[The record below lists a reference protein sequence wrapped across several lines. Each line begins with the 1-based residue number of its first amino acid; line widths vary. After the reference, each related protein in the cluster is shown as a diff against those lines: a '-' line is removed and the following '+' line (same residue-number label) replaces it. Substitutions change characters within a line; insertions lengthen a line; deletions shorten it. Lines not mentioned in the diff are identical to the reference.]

1 MPNVSL
7 EPAKKSIS
15 LEDLVAEVEKG
26 ILIYGNGSWSIDQQ
40 RYNFQFGG
48 QTFWEIKKGKVGAML
63 RDVAYQSRT
72 TDFWNSCDG
81 LGGQATYE
89 VNGASNDG
97 KGEPTQ
103 TNAVSHGC
111 PVARFRQVN
120 VLNTAAKKA

>member
-1 MPNVSL
+1 MAGVDN
-7 EPAKKSIS
+7 
-15 LEDLVAEVEKG
+15 G

-48 QTFWEIKKGKVGAML
+48 QTFWEIKQGKVGAML

-81 LGGQATYE
+81 LGGKATYE
-89 VNGASNDG
+89 VNGAANDG

-103 TNAVSHGC
+103 ANAVSHGC
-111 PVARFRQVN
+111 PIARFRQVN
-120 VLNTAAKKA
+120 VLNTAVKEV

>member
-7 EPAKKSIS
+7 EPAPKSIS
-15 LEDLVAEVEKG
+15 LEDLVSEVEKG
-26 ILIYGNGSWSIDQQ
+26 ILICGNGSWSIDQQ

-48 QTFWEIKKGKVGAML
+48 QTFWEIKEGKIGAML

-89 VNGASNDG
+89 VNGAANDG

-120 VLNTAAKKA
+120 VLNTAVK

>member
-1 MPNVSL
+1 M
-7 EPAKKSIS
+7 
-15 LEDLVAEVEKG
+15 DDG

-48 QTFWEIKKGKVGAML
+48 QTFWEIKQGKIGAML

-81 LGGQATYE
+81 LGGKETYE
-89 VNGASNDG
+89 LNGAANDG

-103 TNAVSHGC
+103 ANAVSHGC
-111 PVARFRQVN
+111 PIARFRRVN
-120 VLNTAAKKA
+120 VLNTSSTRNS

>member
-7 EPAKKSIS
+7 EPAKEDVS
-15 LEDLVAEVEKG
+15 LENLMSGIDNG

-48 QTFWEIKKGKVGAML
+48 QTFWEVKNGKLGEML

-81 LGGQATYE
+81 LGGLSTYE
-89 VNGASNDG
+89 LHGAANDG

-103 TNAVSHGC
+103 ANAVSHGC
-111 PVARFRQVN
+111 PVTRFRQIN